1 MGEEE
6 MKLGPVQVLVV
17 AFEEGSFEGKIL
29 AELRRLREHD
39 VIRMIDL
46 IFVAKDE
53 QGDVVEIEHSDLSA
67 AEAAELGALA
77 GALIGLGADGEEG
90 ALTGAESGAAA
101 AAANGSLL
109 GDEDAWYLADAIPPG
124 TAAAIALI
132 EHRWAIPLRDA
143 IEGAGGHSL
152 VDSWV
157 HPEDLVAI
165 GAAGGSTGP

>member
-1 MGEEE
+1 

-17 AFEEGSFEGKIL
+17 GFEEGRFEGKIL

-39 VIRMIDL
+39 IIRMIDL

-53 QGDVVEIEHSDLSA
+53 QGEVAEVEQSDLSA

-90 ALTGAESGAAA
+90 ALAAAEAGAATA
-101 AAANGSLL
+101 AENGSLL
-109 GDEDAWYLADAIPPG
+109 AADDAWYLADAIPPG

-143 IEGAGGHSL
+143 IEAAGGSSL
-152 VDSWV
+152 VDAWV
-157 HPEDLVAI
+157 HPEDLIAI
-165 GAAGGSTGP
+165 GAAAGSSGP

>member
-1 MGEEE
+1 
-6 MKLGPVQVLVV
+6 MKLGPVQVLVI
-17 AFEEGSFEGKIL
+17 AFEEGRFEGKIL

-53 QGDVVEIEHSDLSA
+53 QGDVVELEHSDLSA
-67 AEAAELGALA
+67 AEAAEFGALA
-77 GALIGLGADGEEG
+77 GALIGLGAEGEEG
-90 ALTGAESGAAA
+90 ALPAAETGAMAAA
-101 AAANGSLL
+101 ENGSLL
-109 GDEDAWYLADAIPPG
+109 DDGDAWYLADAIPPG

-157 HPEDLVAI
+157 HPEDLAAVD
-165 GAAGGSTGP
+165 AGGRSTGP